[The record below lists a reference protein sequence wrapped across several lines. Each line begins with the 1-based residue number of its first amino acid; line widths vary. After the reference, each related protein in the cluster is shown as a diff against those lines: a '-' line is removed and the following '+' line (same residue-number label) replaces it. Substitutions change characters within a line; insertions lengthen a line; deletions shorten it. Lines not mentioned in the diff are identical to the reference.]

1 MRHGVIAGRAAL
13 LVALWA
19 FLPAAPAR
27 AQGTQPLRK
36 VELVRLLGSR
46 AMSKAQVASL
56 VRRNCVTFRPSERDR
71 ADLRAAG
78 ADDALFTAID
88 QCLRARA
95 ASRPTAP
102 PSAAAPAPPPPVAP
116 APRPMVPAPAPPL
129 RIVASQEIAALAG
142 TEAAVPVQVYR
153 GAVPQ
158 PNVEVI
164 LRGASAVPGGLTRD
178 PVAITDQRG
187 VATFRILAGTTPG
200 TYRLTAALPSSGAAT
215 LIAFVTTPVTRPTP
229 APAPA
234 PPVPAEALTQFT
246 RGGGQ
251 HGTVGS
257 TLGPVVLEVRDTT
270 GATLAGQP
278 VTFAASAG
286 AVTPPTGETDATGT
300 VRVRVTLPE
309 RAGPL
314 VITAN
319 VGTFS
324 RTATL
329 YADPGPPHDLVVER
343 GRAAVAGPVSVRSRD
358 TVVLRVVARDAYGNR
373 TTLDDFTATTSGRA
387 IGLVSAAAA
396 DSQGLVTLEPRSSG
410 VGEVQVSGSGL
421 RAHVPVAVMLPDA
434 PRPWALGARSAWLGS
449 NDPWIKLSNLTGIS
463 GADFTLFGRR
473 SFPGAVGFSLSLV
486 GGGGSLSADRTTGG
500 TVSVAL
506 LEGYGRAELALLPR
520 GQVSPVVSLGAGGY
534 RLKSDDDGRTVYHTN
549 AFWSGG
555 VGLDVAVSPRVT
567 LEVRAERQWMR
578 DTNVGHVATFWPLGA
593 GVRVAF

>member
-1 MRHGVIAGRAAL
+1 MI
-13 LVALWA
+13 
-19 FLPAAPAR
+19 
-27 AQGTQPLRK
+27 
-36 VELVRLLGSR
+36 
-46 AMSKAQVASL
+46 
-56 VRRNCVTFRPSERDR
+56 
-71 ADLRAAG
+71 
-78 ADDALFTAID
+78 
-88 QCLRARA
+88 
-95 ASRPTAP
+95 
-102 PSAAAPAPPPPVAP
+102 
-116 APRPMVPAPAPPL
+116 PAPAPPL

-215 LIAFVTTPVTRPTP
+215 LIAFVTTPVARPTP
-229 APAPA
+229 APAP
-234 PPVPAEALTQFT
+234 PPPIPAEALTQFT
-246 RGGGQ
+246 RGAGQ

-257 TLGPVVLEVRDTT
+257 TLGPLVLEIRDTT

-555 VGLDVAVSPRVT
+555 VGVDVAVSQRVT

>member
-1 MRHGVIAGRAAL
+1 MAWRRTSTKWKPISSARAAPGPDAMRHGVIAGRAAL
-13 LVALWA
+13 LVALWG
-19 FLPAAPAR
+19 FLPAEPAR

-46 AMSKAQVASL
+46 AMSKAQVAGL

-71 ADLRAAG
+71 SDLRAAG

-102 PSAAAPAPPPPVAP
+102 PSAAAPGPALAP

-129 RIVASQEIAALAG
+129 RIIASQEIAALAG

-164 LRGASAVPGGLTRD
+164 LRGASAVPGGLPRD

-215 LIAFVTTPVTRPTP
+215 LIAFVTTPVTRPT
-229 APAPA
+229 APAA
-234 PPVPAEALTQFT
+234 PPPPLVPAEALTQFI
-246 RGGGQ
+246 RGAGQ

-257 TLGPVVLEVRDTT
+257 TLGPLVLEIRDTT

-309 RAGPL
+309 RTGPL

-343 GRAAVAGPVSVRSRD
+343 GRAAVAG
-358 TVVLRVVARDAYGNR
+358 
-373 TTLDDFTATTSGRA
+373 
-387 IGLVSAAAA
+387 
-396 DSQGLVTLEPRSSG
+396 
-410 VGEVQVSGSGL
+410 
-421 RAHVPVAVMLPDA
+421 
-434 PRPWALGARSAWLGS
+434 
-449 NDPWIKLSNLTGIS
+449 
-463 GADFTLFGRR
+463 
-473 SFPGAVGFSLSLV
+473 
-486 GGGGSLSADRTTGG
+486 
-500 TVSVAL
+500 
-506 LEGYGRAELALLPR
+506 
-520 GQVSPVVSLGAGGY
+520 
-534 RLKSDDDGRTVYHTN
+534 
-549 AFWSGG
+549 
-555 VGLDVAVSPRVT
+555 
-567 LEVRAERQWMR
+567 
-578 DTNVGHVATFWPLGA
+578 
-593 GVRVAF
+593 